1 MRAIYS
7 ALLSAP
13 LLLSA
18 ACFHSTQLAATW
30 HEPQAMPL
38 NFRHGVAIFVT
49 RDEALRRSVEDRLV
63 SQFPNMTPSYRV
75 MPVIDSTTPR
85 QDAVAYMKEAGFD
98 GAIIMRVV
106 DVSVETTYVPGS
118 YWYGRPYGF
127 AGYWGDAWASP
138 YDPGYIVA
146 DRVVTIETQIYNLSK
161 DQLLFAARSETTNP
175 KSAKALT
182 NSVIRHI
189 REQLHKDG
197 LLVGMGAATRSTI

>member
-1 MRAIYS
+1 MRSITIALIAAP
-7 ALLSAP
+7 ALLST
-13 LLLSA
+13 
-18 ACFHSTQLAATW
+18 ACFHKTQLAATW
-30 HEPQAMPL
+30 HEPQALPL
-38 NFRHGVAIFVT
+38 HFQHGVAIFVT

-75 MPVIDSTTPR
+75 VPVVDSTTPR
-85 QDAVAYMKEAGFD
+85 QEAVAFLKEAGFD

-106 DVSVETTYVPGS
+106 DVSITQTYVAGN

-138 YDPGYIVA
+138 YDPGYVVA
-146 DRVVTIETQIYNLSK
+146 DRVVTVETQIYSLAK

-175 KSAKALT
+175 SSAKELT
-182 NSVIRHI
+182 KSVIRHI

-197 LLVGMGAATRSTI
+197 LLVSIGTTRATT